1 MTVKA
6 DKLIRMAEQIAANMA
21 YTDDQA
27 VVAAK
32 IADHLSRF
40 WDPRMLQ
47 AIKEQSVSEP
57 DSLSPVLLVAVSSLR

>member
-1 MTVKA
+1 MTVNT

-32 IADHLSRF
+32 IADHLGRF

-47 AIKEQSVSEP
+47 AIKEQAASEP
-57 DSLSPVLLVAVSSLR
+57 ASLSPVLLAAVTSLG

>member
-6 DKLIRMAEQIAANMA
+6 DKLIRMGEQIAANMA

-32 IADHLSRF
+32 ISDHLSRF

-47 AIKEQSVSEP
+47 TIKEHAVSEP
-57 DSLSPVLLVAVSSLR
+57 ESLSPVLLIAVSSLS